1 MEFSKTKIFSILA
14 VCALGLLISLG
25 NFFNLGIF
33 SDNKVHLGLDLKGGS
48 QLLLKIDYD
57 AYIKDQLQFTIDE
70 LKTAF
75 RKNKIRTVPKMKI
88 DTNEENEKEV
98 YILFPILENNYKEIK
113 DIVDDINPD
122 LIVAEKDGNVEIRY
136 DNNAINKAKYK
147 LLEQSIE
154 IVRKRIDETGTKE
167 PIIQAQGRDRILVQV
182 PGMESPDELKKVLGK
197 TAKMTFHFVNTNIV
211 DDNALPNNIQKM
223 KEMNND
229 FYYYVDKQ
237 IVLNGDLLQDAS
249 ATYSEGKPVVA
260 FRMNALGAKKF
271 AEITKNNIGK
281 VLAVV
286 LDNEVITAP
295 RINTPILGGSGVI
308 TGNFTSEEAN
318 QVALLLRAGALP
330 APLDIIEERVV
341 GPSLGE
347 DSIKSGLE
355 ACALGLVIVFVF
367 MLALYRFFGIISTVT
382 LTINLVLTLAVLSL
396 LNATLTLP
404 GIAGIVLSIGMAVDT
419 NILIFERIKEEYRN
433 TGKVYNSVANGFNYA
448 WATIF
453 DSNITTIIVAIILYA
468 LGTGAVKGF
477 ALVLGMGILTS
488 LFSGVLLTKLLLYV
502 WLEKFQ
508 PKKINI

>member
-88 DTNEENEKEV
+88 DTNEENKKEV

-197 TAKMTFHFVNTNIV
+197 T
-211 DDNALPNNIQKM
+211 
-223 KEMNND
+223 
-229 FYYYVDKQ
+229 
-237 IVLNGDLLQDAS
+237 
-249 ATYSEGKPVVA
+249 
-260 FRMNALGAKKF
+260 
-271 AEITKNNIGK
+271 
-281 VLAVV
+281 
-286 LDNEVITAP
+286 NE
-295 RINTPILGGSGVI
+295 
-308 TGNFTSEEAN
+308 
-318 QVALLLRAGALP
+318 
-330 APLDIIEERVV
+330 
-341 GPSLGE
+341 
-347 DSIKSGLE
+347 
-355 ACALGLVIVFVF
+355 
-367 MLALYRFFGIISTVT
+367 
-382 LTINLVLTLAVLSL
+382 
-396 LNATLTLP
+396 
-404 GIAGIVLSIGMAVDT
+404 
-419 NILIFERIKEEYRN
+419 RN
-433 TGKVYNSVANGFNYA
+433 
-448 WATIF
+448 
-453 DSNITTIIVAIILYA
+453 
-468 LGTGAVKGF
+468 
-477 ALVLGMGILTS
+477 
-488 LFSGVLLTKLLLYV
+488 
-502 WLEKFQ
+502 E
-508 PKKINI
+508 

>member
-113 DIVDDINPD
+113 DIVNNINPD

-197 TAKMTFHFVNTNIV
+197 TAKMTFHFVNHS
-211 DDNALPNNIQKM
+211 LC
-223 KEMNND
+223 
-229 FYYYVDKQ
+229 
-237 IVLNGDLLQDAS
+237 LQN
-249 ATYSEGKPVVA
+249 KLC
-260 FRMNALGAKKF
+260 F
-271 AEITKNNIGK
+271 
-281 VLAVV
+281 
-286 LDNEVITAP
+286 
-295 RINTPILGGSGVI
+295 
-308 TGNFTSEEAN
+308 
-318 QVALLLRAGALP
+318 ALL
-330 APLDIIEERVV
+330 ISSKY
-341 GPSLGE
+341 SL
-347 DSIKSGLE
+347 
-355 ACALGLVIVFVF
+355 
-367 MLALYRFFGIISTVT
+367 ST
-382 LTINLVLTLAVLSL
+382 N
-396 LNATLTLP
+396 
-404 GIAGIVLSIGMAVDT
+404 
-419 NILIFERIKEEYRN
+419 
-433 TGKVYNSVANGFNYA
+433 
-448 WATIF
+448 
-453 DSNITTIIVAIILYA
+453 
-468 LGTGAVKGF
+468 
-477 ALVLGMGILTS
+477 
-488 LFSGVLLTKLLLYV
+488 
-502 WLEKFQ
+502 
-508 PKKINI
+508 